1 LSSKPL
7 KIFPIPL
14 TLAVCYFSID
24 VTLSTNMTL
33 SSYFL
38 LCGEVS
44 FTYFAVLNVITAV
57 FCESAIESAQQDQFT
72 LVQSILADKEN
83 HLEKVRELFVR
94 LGATSATG
102 SITFQMLEES
112 INSDAVHEYFQSLGL
127 DIWDAWTFF
136 RLLDADGGGEVEVEE
151 FLMGCLRLRGPATA
165 IDMGKVIRDQ
175 NWLVQTVGRFSAYV
189 ESELSQVK
197 VMLGQLSE
205 Q

>member
-1 LSSKPL
+1 
-7 KIFPIPL
+7 
-14 TLAVCYFSID
+14 
-24 VTLSTNMTL
+24 M
-33 SSYFL
+33 
-38 LCGEVS
+38 S

-197 VMLGQLSE
+197 VMLGQLRE
-205 Q
+205 